1 MGPVILKRTILQRIF
16 GICATQQP
24 KDEGCWTVYGK
35 RVEVDLARA
44 PELSAPF
51 GAIRMEGKKL
61 PVRLLLVRGDG
72 DRFHTFQ
79 NQCRHMGRRLDP
91 VPGTRTVQCCSIGK
105 STYDFTGQVMSG
117 SAKKDI
123 ATFET
128 TRNGERVIIQL

>member
-24 KDEGCWTVYGK
+24 KDEGCWTVFGK

-44 PELSAPF
+44 PELSTPF
-51 GAIRMEGKKL
+51 GAIRLEGKKL
-61 PVRLLLVRGDG
+61 PVRLLVVRGDG
-72 DRFHTFQ
+72 DSFHTFQ
-79 NQCRHMGRRLDP
+79 NQCQHMGRRLDP

-117 SAKKDI
+117 SAKMGI

>member
-24 KDEGCWTVYGK
+24 KDEGCWTVSGK
-35 RVEVDLARA
+35 RVEVDLAKA
-44 PELSAPF
+44 PELSTPF
-51 GAIRMEGKKL
+51 GAIRLEGKKL
-61 PVRLLLVRGDG
+61 PVRLLVVRGEG
-72 DRFHTFQ
+72 DSLHTFQ
-79 NQCRHMGRRLDP
+79 NQCQHMGRRLDP

-117 SAKKDI
+117 SANKGI

-128 TRNGERVIIQL
+128 TRDRERIIIQL